1 MKKHIFY
8 IALAVAMFL
17 WGLYNGY
24 NRSNTNASEVH
35 QEENRTS
42 SVEVDSMAL
51 ERDRKS
57 DQRRDKV
64 KDEMMGLFS
73 EVLSLIKQD
82 IATQK
87 EVALS
92 KEKDYN

>member
-1 MKKHIFY
+1 
-8 IALAVAMFL
+8 MFL

-35 QEENRTS
+35 KEENRTS

-57 DQRRDKV
+57 DQRRDQV

-87 EVALS
+87 EVAQS

>member
-24 NRSNTNASEVH
+24 NRSNTNASQVH

-42 SVEVDSMAL
+42 SVQIDSVAL

-57 DQRRDKV
+57 DQRRDQIQ
-64 KDEMMGLFS
+64 DEMMGLFG

-87 EVALS
+87 EVAQS

>member
-8 IALAVAMFL
+8 IGLAIAAFL

-24 NRSNTNASEVH
+24 NRSNTNASQVH
-35 QEENRTS
+35 PQQNQ
-42 SVEVDSMAL
+42 VEPVQVDMVAL
-51 ERDRKS
+51 ERNRKS
-57 DQRRDKV
+57 DQRRDQV
-64 KDEMMGLFS
+64 KDEMMILFG

-87 EVALS
+87 QVAQS

>member
-24 NRSNTNASEVH
+24 NRSNTNASQVH

-57 DQRRDKV
+57 DQRRDQV

>member
-8 IALAVAMFL
+8 IALAIAMFL

-24 NRSNTNASEVH
+24 NRSNTNASQVH
-35 QEENRTS
+35 PQQNQ
-42 SVEVDSMAL
+42 VEPVQIDNVAS
-51 ERDRKS
+51 ERNRKS
-57 DQRRDKV
+57 DQRRDQV
-64 KDEMMGLFS
+64 KDEVMILFG

-87 EVALS
+87 QVAQS
-92 KEKDYN
+92 KE

>member
-8 IALAVAMFL
+8 IALAIAAFL

-24 NRSNTNASEVH
+24 NRSNTNASQVH
-35 QEENRTS
+35 PQQNQVEPVQIDNVASERNRS
-42 SVEVDSMAL
+42 
-51 ERDRKS
+51 S
-57 DQRRDKV
+57 DQRRDQI
-64 KDEMMGLFS
+64 KDEVMVLFG

-87 EVALS
+87 QVAQS
-92 KEKDYN
+92 KE

>member
-8 IALAVAMFL
+8 IGLAIAMFL

-57 DQRRDKV
+57 DQRRDQV

>member
-8 IALAVAMFL
+8 IGLAIAMFL

-24 NRSNTNASEVH
+24 NRSNTNASQVH

-57 DQRRDKV
+57 DQRRDQV

>member
-1 MKKHIFY
+1 
-8 IALAVAMFL
+8 MFL

-42 SVEVDSMAL
+42 SIQIDNVAS

-57 DQRRDKV
+57 DQRRDQV

-87 EVALS
+87 EVAQL

>member
-8 IALAVAMFL
+8 IGLGIAAFL

-24 NRSNTNASEVH
+24 NRSNTNASQVH
-35 QEENRTS
+35 PEQNQVE
-42 SVEVDSMAL
+42 SVQIDNVAS

-57 DQRRDKV
+57 DQRRDQIQ
-64 KDEMMGLFS
+64 DEVLVLFG

-87 EVALS
+87 QVAQS

>member
-8 IALAVAMFL
+8 IGLAIAAFL

-24 NRSNTNASEVH
+24 NRSNTNASQVH
-35 QEENRTS
+35 PEQNQ
-42 SVEVDSMAL
+42 VEPVQIDMVAL
-51 ERDRKS
+51 ERNRS
-57 DQRRDKV
+57 RDKRHE
-64 KDEMMGLFS
+64 EMMGLFG

-87 EVALS
+87 QVAQS